1 MQLKDVN
8 LTPDQVKDIT
18 QQYHMETYERFPFV
32 AVRAKDM
39 YIYDENDNAYLDFYG
54 GVAVNTAGSCN
65 EKVVAAV
72 KEQVEQLMHVFNYP
86 YSIPQTVLAKKIC
99 DTIGMDKIIYQN
111 SGTEANEAAIKLA
124 RKYGVDK
131 YGPEHY
137 RIVTAK
143 KSFHGR
149 TYGAMSATGQPGSV
163 QHQGY
168 EPLLPG
174 FTYAEFNNLQ
184 AFKDAC
190 DENTTAIMFEPVQG
204 EGGVYPATQEFMEG
218 IREFCTENDILMIL
232 DEVQAGWGRTGEI
245 MAYMNYG
252 IKPDIVTMA
261 KAMGGGMP
269 IAAMCAT
276 KEAAAAFTAGSH
288 GSTYAGSPV
297 CCAASLAEINE
308 IIDRDLAGNAKEVG
322 NYFMEQLATLPYVK
336 EVRGKGLFVGVEFDI
351 PGKDSF
357 AVDIKHGCIDR
368 KVLVTAIGDK
378 IIRMV
383 PPLIATKEQCDTVV
397 ATLQE
402 AVEEVAGK

>member
-8 LTPDQVKDIT
+8 LTADQVKDIT
-18 QQYHMETYERFPFV
+18 KKYHMETYERFPFV

-39 YIYDENDNAYLDFYG
+39 YVYDENDTPYLDFYG

-72 KEQVEQLMHVFNYP
+72 KEQVGQLMHTFNYP
-86 YSIPQTVLAKKIC
+86 YTIPQTVLAEKIC
-99 DTIGMDKIIYQN
+99 TTIGMDRIIYQN

-137 RIVTAK
+137 HIVCAL

-149 TYGAMSATGQPGSV
+149 TYGAMTATGQPGSA
-163 QHQGY
+163 QWAGY

-174 FTYAEFNNLQ
+174 FSYAEFNNLQ
-184 AFKDAC
+184 SFIDLC
-190 DENTTAIMFEPVQG
+190 DENTTAIMFEPCQG
-204 EGGVYPATQEFMEG
+204 EGGVYPVTQEFMKG
-218 IREFCTENDILMIL
+218 IRDFCTKNDILMIL

-261 KAMGGGMP
+261 KAIDNGMP

-297 CCAASLAEINE
+297 CCAAALAQINE
-308 IIDRDLAGNAKEVG
+308 ILDRDLPGNAKKVG
-322 NYFMEQLATLPYVK
+322 DYFREKLATLPYVK
-336 EVRGKGLFVGVEFDI
+336 EVRGMGLFVGVEFDI
-351 PGKDSF
+351 PGKDNF
-357 AVDIKHGCIDR
+357 CVNIKHGCIDR
-368 KVLVTAIGDK
+368 KVLVTAIGTK

-383 PPLIATKEQCDTVV
+383 PPLIATEEDCDK
-397 ATLQE
+397 AYEALKG